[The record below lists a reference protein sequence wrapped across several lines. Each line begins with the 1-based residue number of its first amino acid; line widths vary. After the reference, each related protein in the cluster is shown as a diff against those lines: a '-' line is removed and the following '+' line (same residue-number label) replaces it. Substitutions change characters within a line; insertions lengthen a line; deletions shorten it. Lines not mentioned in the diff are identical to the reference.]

1 VKKGTGGEGLLFY
14 DHYRFSFKKIGG
26 AAGQVFND
34 QKEVIGG
41 RSKITINKNRYG
53 PPNKEIIFPI
63 YFAKEESDPIADF
76 IMRAKAR
83 NIELIKETG
92 HKGKKKLKYITEDG
106 EVIESGDARDFILKL
121 KDIPAPSSKTR
132 NDNSTNAFEYIC
144 RKIKLEDYAI
154 KTLNERLEA
163 CIEYTLG
170 NELIEY
176 EVDEMDENE
185 EF

>member
-1 VKKGTGGEGLLFY
+1 M
-14 DHYRFSFKKIGG
+14 KIDDNLSEI
-26 AAGQVFND
+26 FNMTPVD
-34 QKEVIGG
+34 KV
-41 RSKITINKNRYG
+41 TT
-53 PPNKEIIFPI
+53 
-63 YFAKEESDPIADF
+63 D
-76 IMRAKAR
+76 
-83 NIELIKETG
+83 LV
-92 HKGKKKLKYITEDG
+92 ITEDG